1 MIKLLGNHFF
11 LNNMIKIKHKNI
23 LINDFEEKNINQ
35 KFINSLN
42 NKRLN
47 KFLSTGKRKQFKKDA
62 ISYFQFMK
70 KNKHIYL
77 AVFDTKKK
85 EFVGTI
91 TFRDQDKKRFY
102 IGYMVCNIKYLGNE
116 FFFNSVKLAINY
128 VSKKYKI
135 KEIIAGTDKKNL
147 PSSFFLIKLG
157 FKVIY
162 KNDKSF
168 KFLKTIK

>member
-1 MIKLLGNHFF
+1 MIE
-11 LNNMIKIKHKNI
+11 IKHKNI
-23 LINDFEEKNINQ
+23 LIKDFEEKDINK

-42 NKRLN
+42 NKKLN
-47 KFLSTGKRKQFKKDA
+47 KFLSTRKRKQFKKDA

-70 KNKHIYL
+70 KNEYIYL

-91 TFRDQDKKRFY
+91 TFRDQDKKTFS
-102 IGYMVCNIKYLGNE
+102 IGYMVCNIKYLGND

-128 VSKKYKI
+128 VSKKHKV

-157 FKVIY
+157 FKVIN
-162 KNDKSF
+162 KSDKSF